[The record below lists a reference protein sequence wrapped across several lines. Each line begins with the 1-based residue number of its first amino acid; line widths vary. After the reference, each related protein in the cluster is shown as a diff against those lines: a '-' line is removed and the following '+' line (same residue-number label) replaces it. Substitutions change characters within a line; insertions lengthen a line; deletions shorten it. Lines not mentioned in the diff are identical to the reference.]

1 MRQFPVEYPAEL
13 KSPIHKRVYKMNKLA
28 YLFLISMTLFIPAAS
43 AGNVTGKINFTGTA
57 PALQPIDMG
66 ADPTCASSGEK
77 LNSED
82 VVANPNGT
90 LANVFVYV
98 KEGLEGKTFPAPST
112 PVLMDQKGC
121 HYIPHVQGL
130 QVGQTL
136 QIVNSDSTLHNVHG
150 MPKETKE
157 FNLGMP
163 IQGMKLD
170 RKFDKPEVMVKFK
183 CDVHPWMH
191 AYLGILPHPFFAV
204 SGTEGRYEIKDL
216 PAGSY
221 TLEAWHEK
229 YGVQSVKV
237 TVEEAGAQ
245 NADLTFAG

>member
-1 MRQFPVEYPAEL
+1 
-13 KSPIHKRVYKMNKLA
+13 MNKLA